1 MSINIIQLSLLLTLE
16 KSPISKRVC
25 CKCFEGYTHKE
36 ENVMF
41 FIVFDVGLLKYV
53 KRECFIQIRT

>member
-1 MSINIIQLSLLLTLE
+1 MLDQRRVTKIYKNKNNVNI
-16 KSPISKRVC
+16 RVC

-53 KRECFIQIRT
+53 KRECFIEIRT